1 MKLSENSTVPKPKSI
16 QEPEMPEDGFPKSE
30 SRLGQLLLFGMGFIF
45 FLLVSAISWYTL
57 GRIEDQTRADL
68 TDSLKTILRTT
79 HSALHI
85 WEFERKADFVTWAS
99 SNKLQAT
106 VKELLKVPRS
116 REVLMNATAQ
126 AKLRTLLEPKLRV
139 HDYSGYFVIAPDF
152 SNIGSMRDSNLVKTN
167 LLAGQGDFLKRIFN
181 GETLVSH
188 PLISDVPLLNTYTG
202 KMVEGEPIMF
212 VVAPILDEEGA
223 VMAALGFRL
232 NPATDFTRVLQL
244 GRTGKTGE
252 TYAFNSSGTL
262 LSESRFDQDLRKI
275 GLISKG
281 KRGILSIEIRDP
293 GGDLVNGFKSKIPR
307 NKQPFTKMAEIAIS
321 RRAGVDVEGYRNYRG
336 VNVVGAWLWDHSMEF
351 ALVTEIEAEEAYRSF
366 NFTRRLILFA
376 IGLTGFI
383 AVGLT
388 LIVNIGRT
396 RALNLMAA
404 VDVGR
409 ARALHFAKIAQEREA
424 RIRAVVDNVGD
435 GIITID
441 EEGVIESFSPAA
453 EKIFGYFT
461 PEVVGQNI
469 KILMPEPHKS
479 RPDSY
484 IKNYLETE
492 ISKIVGIGREEEGM
506 RRDGTV
512 FPLDVAINEV
522 WLEDRRIFIGTIR
535 DITARK
541 QAEDGLKQSHYD
553 LQMAHQ
559 KLKESMDRVQ
569 EAHRSLVASEK
580 LAGIGGLTEG
590 VCNEVLNILN
600 AISSNV
606 QRVLKKTSDSDL
618 FASLDKTRQ
627 ETKRIEKIIQSLL
640 KFSSK
645 EGAKF
650 KAVRIYEELDSIL
663 TLVEHHMRSDDI
675 KVVREFDP
683 DLPKITVNP
692 DEMEQVF
699 LYIIDNAR
707 HAMPHG
713 GTLVASTGQV
723 TKNGSSYIRIKIA
736 DTGTGIKKADLEKIF
751 EAFYS
756 SKPEGEGTGMGLS
769 LCRTLIQK
777 HGGTID
783 VDSEWGKGTTF
794 TIDLPLQSDRKP

>member
-1 MKLSENSTVPKPKSI
+1 
-16 QEPEMPEDGFPKSE
+16 MPEGGFHENE
-30 SRLGQLLLFGMGFIF
+30 SRLGQTLIFVMGFLF
-45 FLLVSAISWYTL
+45 FLLISAISWYTL

-68 TDSLKTILRTT
+68 TDSLKTVLRTT

-85 WEFERKADFVTWAS
+85 WEFERKADVVTWAS
-99 SNKLQAT
+99 SNEFQTL

-116 REVLMNATAQ
+116 REALINATAQ
-126 AKLRTLLEPKLRV
+126 ARLRALLESKLRV
-139 HDYSGYFVIAPDF
+139 YDYSGYFIIDPDF
-152 SNIGSMRDSNLVKTN
+152 INIGSMRDANLGNTN
-167 LLAGQGDFLKRIFN
+167 LLDGQGDFLIRIFD
-181 GETLVSH
+181 GETLISH
-188 PLISDVPLLNTYTG
+188 PLASDVPLISAYSG
-202 KMVEGEPIMF
+202 KLAKGEPTMF
-212 VVAPILDEEGA
+212 VVAPILDEEGEII
-223 VMAALGFRL
+223 AALGFRL
-232 NPATDFTRVLQL
+232 NPATDFTRILQL

-252 TYAFNSSGTL
+252 TYAFNDNWTL
-262 LSESRFDQDLRKI
+262 LSESRFDKDLRKV

-281 KRGILSIEIRDP
+281 KRGILSIEMRDP
-293 GGDLVNGFKSKIPR
+293 GGDLVKGFKSKIPR
-307 NKQPFTKMAEIAIS
+307 NKQPFTKMEQMAIS
-321 RRAGVDVEGYRNYRG
+321 RRSGVDVEGYRNYRG
-336 VNVVGAWLWDHSMEF
+336 VNVVGTWIWDSGMDF
-351 ALVTEIEAEEAYRSF
+351 ALVTEIEAEEVYRSF

-388 LIVNIGRT
+388 LMVNIGRT
-396 RALNLMAA
+396 RALSLMAA

-409 ARALHFAKIAQEREA
+409 ARALHFAKIAQERES

-435 GIITID
+435 AIITID
-441 EEGVIESFSPAA
+441 EEGIIESFSPAA

-469 KILMPEPHKS
+469 KILMPEPHKNQH
-479 RPDSY
+479 DSY
-484 IKNYLETE
+484 IKNYLDTG
-492 ISKIVGIGREEEGM
+492 ISKIIGIRREEEGI
-506 RRDGTV
+506 RKDGTV
-512 FPLDVAINEV
+512 FPLDIAINEV

-535 DITARK
+535 DITATK
-541 QAEDGLKQSHYD
+541 KSEDGLKQSHHD
-553 LQMAHQ
+553 LQVAHQ
-559 KLKESMDRVQ
+559 ELKQSLGRVQ
-569 EAHRSLVASEK
+569 EALRSLVASEK

-606 QRVLKKTSDSDL
+606 KGLLKKSGDSDF

-627 ETKRIEKIIQSLL
+627 EAQRIEKIIQSLL
-640 KFSSK
+640 KFSSE
-645 EGAKF
+645 EGAKI
-650 KAVRIYEELDSIL
+650 KAVRIYEELDSVL
-663 TLVEHHMRSDDI
+663 TLVEHHMHSDDI
-675 KVVREFDP
+675 KVVRKFDP
-683 DLPKITVNP
+683 DLPKLTVNP
-692 DEMEQVF
+692 DEMRQVF

-713 GTLVASTGQV
+713 GTLVASAGQEV
-723 TKNGSSYIRIKIA
+723 KNGSSYIRIKIA

-751 EAFYS
+751 EAFFS

-794 TIDLPLQSDRKP
+794 IIDLPLQNDLKP